1 MAPVEAEPQLPA
13 TVVDYQGEQVT
24 ITSIE
29 RIVSLNGDITE
40 IIFALGMG
48 EYVVGVDS
56 SATYPPER
64 TKTLPN
70 IGYQRRLSAEG
81 ILSLNPTLVIGDEAA
96 GPPETLAQIRAAGV
110 PLAITAD
117 PPSLDAPQQKIRFVA
132 QALGIPQRGE
142 RLAARVEAEIAA
154 ARDLAQRIANPPHV
168 LFLYLR
174 GTDVQQVAGRN
185 TPVDVMIAAA
195 GGINAA
201 ADAGIVEFKPLS
213 PEVVIAAQPDVLL
226 VLDKGLE
233 SVGGVDGLLKIP
245 GLADTPAGRQ
255 RQDYRSRRSLSARH
269 GSPHRSG
276 AHRSDHCLLRCCSG
290 ESSMS
295 AAMTITLQRIAGW
308 RRTGLLPALI
318 LALAVA
324 VALGAG
330 IGPVVVPPDV
340 MLAILLRK
348 TGILLDV
355 PVSMQQEAIFWTIR
369 LPRVA
374 LGVLAGAA
382 LAVSGALLQGVFR
395 NPLADPGL
403 IGVSSGAALGAVA
416 VIVLGISSLGLMTLP
431 LAAFLTGTATTF
443 FVYRLAQR
451 HGRTDVATLLLV
463 GLALNA
469 MAGAA
474 TGLLTYLADD
484 AQLRSIVF
492 WTMGGLGGALW
503 ETVLVAAPWIGV
515 SLALAPRLGRALNL
529 FALGETEARHLGIEI
544 EQVKRAA
551 ILLSAL
557 ATGTA
562 VALVGPIGFIGLI
575 VPHIVRLIAG
585 PDHRLL
591 LPACALG
598 GASLLV
604 LADLLAR
611 TMTAPAEV
619 PVGLITACAGGPF
632 FLALILR
639 ARRQY
644 GWG

>member
-1 MAPVEAEPQLPA
+1 
-13 TVVDYQGEQVT
+13 
-24 ITSIE
+24 
-29 RIVSLNGDITE
+29 
-40 IIFALGMG
+40 
-48 EYVVGVDS
+48 
-56 SATYPPER
+56 
-64 TKTLPN
+64 
-70 IGYQRRLSAEG
+70 
-81 ILSLNPTLVIGDEAA
+81 
-96 GPPETLAQIRAAGV
+96 
-110 PLAITAD
+110 
-117 PPSLDAPQQKIRFVA
+117 
-132 QALGIPQRGE
+132 
-142 RLAARVEAEIAA
+142 
-154 ARDLAQRIANPPHV
+154 
-168 LFLYLR
+168 
-174 GTDVQQVAGRN
+174 
-185 TPVDVMIAAA
+185 
-195 GGINAA
+195 
-201 ADAGIVEFKPLS
+201 
-213 PEVVIAAQPDVLL
+213 
-226 VLDKGLE
+226 
-233 SVGGVDGLLKIP
+233 
-245 GLADTPAGRQ
+245 
-255 RQDYRSRRSLSARH
+255 
-269 GSPHRSG
+269 
-276 AHRSDHCLLRCCSG
+276 
-290 ESSMS
+290 MS
-295 AAMTITLQRIAGW
+295 AATTITLQRVAGW
-308 RRTGLLPALI
+308 RRTGTLPVLT

-330 IGPVVVPPDV
+330 IGPVVVSPDA

-348 TGILLDV
+348 AGIVISV
-355 PVSMQQEAIFWTIR
+355 PVSEQQEAIFWTIR

-416 VIVLGISSLGLMTLP
+416 VIVLGASSVGLMTLP

-611 TMTAPAEV
+611 TMAAPAEV

-632 FLALILR
+632 F
-639 ARRQY
+639 
-644 GWG
+644 WH

>member
-1 MAPVEAEPQLPA
+1 
-13 TVVDYQGEQVT
+13 
-24 ITSIE
+24 
-29 RIVSLNGDITE
+29 
-40 IIFALGMG
+40 
-48 EYVVGVDS
+48 
-56 SATYPPER
+56 
-64 TKTLPN
+64 
-70 IGYQRRLSAEG
+70 
-81 ILSLNPTLVIGDEAA
+81 
-96 GPPETLAQIRAAGV
+96 
-110 PLAITAD
+110 
-117 PPSLDAPQQKIRFVA
+117 
-132 QALGIPQRGE
+132 
-142 RLAARVEAEIAA
+142 
-154 ARDLAQRIANPPHV
+154 
-168 LFLYLR
+168 
-174 GTDVQQVAGRN
+174 
-185 TPVDVMIAAA
+185 
-195 GGINAA
+195 
-201 ADAGIVEFKPLS
+201 
-213 PEVVIAAQPDVLL
+213 
-226 VLDKGLE
+226 
-233 SVGGVDGLLKIP
+233 
-245 GLADTPAGRQ
+245 
-255 RQDYRSRRSLSARH
+255 
-269 GSPHRSG
+269 
-276 AHRSDHCLLRCCSG
+276 
-290 ESSMS
+290 MS
-295 AAMTITLQRIAGW
+295 AATTITLQRVAGW
-308 RRTGLLPALI
+308 RRTGTLPVLT

-330 IGPVVVPPDV
+330 IGPVVVSPDA

-348 TGILLDV
+348 AGIVISV
-355 PVSMQQEAIFWTIR
+355 PVSEQQEAIFWTIR

-416 VIVLGISSLGLMTLP
+416 VIVLGASSVGLMTLP

-503 ETVLVAAPWIGV
+503 ETVLVAAPWIAV

-551 ILLSAL
+551 ILLAAL

-604 LADLLAR
+604 LADLVAR

>member
-1 MAPVEAEPQLPA
+1 
-13 TVVDYQGEQVT
+13 
-24 ITSIE
+24 
-29 RIVSLNGDITE
+29 
-40 IIFALGMG
+40 
-48 EYVVGVDS
+48 
-56 SATYPPER
+56 
-64 TKTLPN
+64 
-70 IGYQRRLSAEG
+70 
-81 ILSLNPTLVIGDEAA
+81 
-96 GPPETLAQIRAAGV
+96 
-110 PLAITAD
+110 
-117 PPSLDAPQQKIRFVA
+117 
-132 QALGIPQRGE
+132 
-142 RLAARVEAEIAA
+142 
-154 ARDLAQRIANPPHV
+154 
-168 LFLYLR
+168 
-174 GTDVQQVAGRN
+174 
-185 TPVDVMIAAA
+185 
-195 GGINAA
+195 
-201 ADAGIVEFKPLS
+201 
-213 PEVVIAAQPDVLL
+213 
-226 VLDKGLE
+226 
-233 SVGGVDGLLKIP
+233 
-245 GLADTPAGRQ
+245 
-255 RQDYRSRRSLSARH
+255 
-269 GSPHRSG
+269 
-276 AHRSDHCLLRCCSG
+276 
-290 ESSMS
+290 MS

-503 ETVLVAAPWIGV
+503 ETVLVAAPWIAV

-529 FALGETEARHLGIEI
+529 FALGETEARHLGIEV

-551 ILLSAL
+551 ILLAAL

-604 LADLLAR
+604 LADLVAR
-611 TMTAPAEV
+611 TMAAPAEV

>member
-1 MAPVEAEPQLPA
+1 
-13 TVVDYQGEQVT
+13 
-24 ITSIE
+24 
-29 RIVSLNGDITE
+29 
-40 IIFALGMG
+40 
-48 EYVVGVDS
+48 
-56 SATYPPER
+56 
-64 TKTLPN
+64 
-70 IGYQRRLSAEG
+70 
-81 ILSLNPTLVIGDEAA
+81 
-96 GPPETLAQIRAAGV
+96 
-110 PLAITAD
+110 
-117 PPSLDAPQQKIRFVA
+117 
-132 QALGIPQRGE
+132 
-142 RLAARVEAEIAA
+142 
-154 ARDLAQRIANPPHV
+154 
-168 LFLYLR
+168 
-174 GTDVQQVAGRN
+174 
-185 TPVDVMIAAA
+185 
-195 GGINAA
+195 
-201 ADAGIVEFKPLS
+201 
-213 PEVVIAAQPDVLL
+213 
-226 VLDKGLE
+226 
-233 SVGGVDGLLKIP
+233 
-245 GLADTPAGRQ
+245 
-255 RQDYRSRRSLSARH
+255 
-269 GSPHRSG
+269 
-276 AHRSDHCLLRCCSG
+276 
-290 ESSMS
+290 MS
-295 AAMTITLQRIAGW
+295 AATVIALQRIAGW
-308 RRTGLLPALI
+308 RRTGTLPVLT
-318 LALAVA
+318 LVLTVA

-330 IGPVVVPPDV
+330 IGPVIVPPDA

-348 TGILLDV
+348 IGIVIDV
-355 PVSMQQEAIFWTIR
+355 PVSVQQEAIFWTIR

-416 VIVLGISSLGLMTLP
+416 IIVLGISSIGLMTLP

-503 ETVLVAAPWIGV
+503 ETVLVAAPWIAV

-529 FALGETEARHLGIEI
+529 FALGEMEARHLGIEV

-551 ILLSAL
+551 ILLAAL

-604 LADLLAR
+604 LADLVAR

>member
-1 MAPVEAEPQLPA
+1 
-13 TVVDYQGEQVT
+13 
-24 ITSIE
+24 
-29 RIVSLNGDITE
+29 
-40 IIFALGMG
+40 
-48 EYVVGVDS
+48 
-56 SATYPPER
+56 
-64 TKTLPN
+64 
-70 IGYQRRLSAEG
+70 
-81 ILSLNPTLVIGDEAA
+81 
-96 GPPETLAQIRAAGV
+96 
-110 PLAITAD
+110 
-117 PPSLDAPQQKIRFVA
+117 
-132 QALGIPQRGE
+132 
-142 RLAARVEAEIAA
+142 
-154 ARDLAQRIANPPHV
+154 
-168 LFLYLR
+168 
-174 GTDVQQVAGRN
+174 
-185 TPVDVMIAAA
+185 
-195 GGINAA
+195 
-201 ADAGIVEFKPLS
+201 
-213 PEVVIAAQPDVLL
+213 
-226 VLDKGLE
+226 
-233 SVGGVDGLLKIP
+233 
-245 GLADTPAGRQ
+245 
-255 RQDYRSRRSLSARH
+255 
-269 GSPHRSG
+269 
-276 AHRSDHCLLRCCSG
+276 
-290 ESSMS
+290 
-295 AAMTITLQRIAGW
+295 
-308 RRTGLLPALI
+308 
-318 LALAVA
+318 
-324 VALGAG
+324 
-330 IGPVVVPPDV
+330 

-348 TGILLDV
+348 AGIVISV
-355 PVSMQQEAIFWTIR
+355 PVSEQQEAIFWTIR

-503 ETVLVAAPWIGV
+503 ETVLVAAPWIAV

-529 FALGETEARHLGIEI
+529 FALGETEARHLGIEV

-604 LADLLAR
+604 LADLVAR
-611 TMTAPAEV
+611 TMAAPAEV

>member
-1 MAPVEAEPQLPA
+1 
-13 TVVDYQGEQVT
+13 
-24 ITSIE
+24 
-29 RIVSLNGDITE
+29 
-40 IIFALGMG
+40 
-48 EYVVGVDS
+48 
-56 SATYPPER
+56 
-64 TKTLPN
+64 
-70 IGYQRRLSAEG
+70 
-81 ILSLNPTLVIGDEAA
+81 
-96 GPPETLAQIRAAGV
+96 
-110 PLAITAD
+110 
-117 PPSLDAPQQKIRFVA
+117 
-132 QALGIPQRGE
+132 
-142 RLAARVEAEIAA
+142 
-154 ARDLAQRIANPPHV
+154 
-168 LFLYLR
+168 
-174 GTDVQQVAGRN
+174 
-185 TPVDVMIAAA
+185 
-195 GGINAA
+195 
-201 ADAGIVEFKPLS
+201 
-213 PEVVIAAQPDVLL
+213 
-226 VLDKGLE
+226 
-233 SVGGVDGLLKIP
+233 
-245 GLADTPAGRQ
+245 
-255 RQDYRSRRSLSARH
+255 
-269 GSPHRSG
+269 
-276 AHRSDHCLLRCCSG
+276 
-290 ESSMS
+290 MS

-308 RRTGLLPALI
+308 RRTGLLPVLI

-355 PVSMQQEAIFWTIR
+355 PVSVQQEAIFWTIR

-503 ETVLVAAPWIGV
+503 ETVLVAAPWIAV

-529 FALGETEARHLGIEI
+529 FALGETEARHLGIEV

-604 LADLLAR
+604 LADLVAR
-611 TMTAPAEV
+611 TMAAPAEV
-619 PVGLITACAGGPF
+619 PVGLITACTGGPF

>member
-1 MAPVEAEPQLPA
+1 
-13 TVVDYQGEQVT
+13 
-24 ITSIE
+24 
-29 RIVSLNGDITE
+29 
-40 IIFALGMG
+40 
-48 EYVVGVDS
+48 
-56 SATYPPER
+56 
-64 TKTLPN
+64 
-70 IGYQRRLSAEG
+70 
-81 ILSLNPTLVIGDEAA
+81 
-96 GPPETLAQIRAAGV
+96 
-110 PLAITAD
+110 
-117 PPSLDAPQQKIRFVA
+117 
-132 QALGIPQRGE
+132 
-142 RLAARVEAEIAA
+142 
-154 ARDLAQRIANPPHV
+154 
-168 LFLYLR
+168 
-174 GTDVQQVAGRN
+174 
-185 TPVDVMIAAA
+185 
-195 GGINAA
+195 
-201 ADAGIVEFKPLS
+201 
-213 PEVVIAAQPDVLL
+213 
-226 VLDKGLE
+226 
-233 SVGGVDGLLKIP
+233 
-245 GLADTPAGRQ
+245 
-255 RQDYRSRRSLSARH
+255 
-269 GSPHRSG
+269 
-276 AHRSDHCLLRCCSG
+276 
-290 ESSMS
+290 MS
-295 AAMTITLQRIAGW
+295 AATTITLQRVAGW
-308 RRTGLLPALI
+308 RRTGTLPVLT

-330 IGPVVVPPDV
+330 IGPVVVSPDA

-348 TGILLDV
+348 AGIVISV
-355 PVSMQQEAIFWTIR
+355 PVSEQQEAIFWTIR

-431 LAAFLTGTATTF
+431 LAAFFTGTATTF

-503 ETVLVAAPWIGV
+503 ETVIVAAPWIAV

-529 FALGETEARHLGIEI
+529 FALGETEARHLGIEV

-604 LADLLAR
+604 LADLVAR
-611 TMTAPAEV
+611 TMAAPAEV

>member
-1 MAPVEAEPQLPA
+1 
-13 TVVDYQGEQVT
+13 
-24 ITSIE
+24 
-29 RIVSLNGDITE
+29 
-40 IIFALGMG
+40 
-48 EYVVGVDS
+48 
-56 SATYPPER
+56 
-64 TKTLPN
+64 
-70 IGYQRRLSAEG
+70 
-81 ILSLNPTLVIGDEAA
+81 
-96 GPPETLAQIRAAGV
+96 
-110 PLAITAD
+110 
-117 PPSLDAPQQKIRFVA
+117 
-132 QALGIPQRGE
+132 
-142 RLAARVEAEIAA
+142 
-154 ARDLAQRIANPPHV
+154 
-168 LFLYLR
+168 
-174 GTDVQQVAGRN
+174 
-185 TPVDVMIAAA
+185 
-195 GGINAA
+195 
-201 ADAGIVEFKPLS
+201 
-213 PEVVIAAQPDVLL
+213 
-226 VLDKGLE
+226 
-233 SVGGVDGLLKIP
+233 
-245 GLADTPAGRQ
+245 
-255 RQDYRSRRSLSARH
+255 
-269 GSPHRSG
+269 
-276 AHRSDHCLLRCCSG
+276 
-290 ESSMS
+290 MS
-295 AAMTITLQRIAGW
+295 AATTITLQRVAGW
-308 RRTGLLPALI
+308 RRTGTLPVLT

-330 IGPVVVPPDV
+330 IGPVVVSPDA

-348 TGILLDV
+348 AGIVISV
-355 PVSMQQEAIFWTIR
+355 PVSEQQEAIFWTIR

-503 ETVLVAAPWIGV
+503 ETVLVAAPWIAV

-529 FALGETEARHLGIEI
+529 FALGETEARHLGIEV

-604 LADLLAR
+604 LADLVAR
-611 TMTAPAEV
+611 TMAAPAEV

>member
-1 MAPVEAEPQLPA
+1 
-13 TVVDYQGEQVT
+13 
-24 ITSIE
+24 
-29 RIVSLNGDITE
+29 
-40 IIFALGMG
+40 
-48 EYVVGVDS
+48 
-56 SATYPPER
+56 
-64 TKTLPN
+64 
-70 IGYQRRLSAEG
+70 
-81 ILSLNPTLVIGDEAA
+81 
-96 GPPETLAQIRAAGV
+96 
-110 PLAITAD
+110 
-117 PPSLDAPQQKIRFVA
+117 
-132 QALGIPQRGE
+132 
-142 RLAARVEAEIAA
+142 
-154 ARDLAQRIANPPHV
+154 
-168 LFLYLR
+168 
-174 GTDVQQVAGRN
+174 
-185 TPVDVMIAAA
+185 
-195 GGINAA
+195 
-201 ADAGIVEFKPLS
+201 
-213 PEVVIAAQPDVLL
+213 
-226 VLDKGLE
+226 
-233 SVGGVDGLLKIP
+233 
-245 GLADTPAGRQ
+245 
-255 RQDYRSRRSLSARH
+255 
-269 GSPHRSG
+269 
-276 AHRSDHCLLRCCSG
+276 
-290 ESSMS
+290 MS

-308 RRTGLLPALI
+308 RRTGLLPVLI

-369 LPRVA
+369 LPRVT

-451 HGRTDVATLLLV
+451 HGRTDVVTLLLV

-503 ETVLVAAPWIGV
+503 ETVLVAAPWIAV

-529 FALGETEARHLGIEI
+529 FALGETEARHLGIEV

-551 ILLSAL
+551 ILLAAL

-604 LADLLAR
+604 LADLVAR
-611 TMTAPAEV
+611 TMAAPAEV

>member
-1 MAPVEAEPQLPA
+1 
-13 TVVDYQGEQVT
+13 
-24 ITSIE
+24 
-29 RIVSLNGDITE
+29 
-40 IIFALGMG
+40 
-48 EYVVGVDS
+48 
-56 SATYPPER
+56 
-64 TKTLPN
+64 
-70 IGYQRRLSAEG
+70 
-81 ILSLNPTLVIGDEAA
+81 
-96 GPPETLAQIRAAGV
+96 
-110 PLAITAD
+110 
-117 PPSLDAPQQKIRFVA
+117 
-132 QALGIPQRGE
+132 
-142 RLAARVEAEIAA
+142 
-154 ARDLAQRIANPPHV
+154 
-168 LFLYLR
+168 
-174 GTDVQQVAGRN
+174 
-185 TPVDVMIAAA
+185 
-195 GGINAA
+195 
-201 ADAGIVEFKPLS
+201 
-213 PEVVIAAQPDVLL
+213 
-226 VLDKGLE
+226 
-233 SVGGVDGLLKIP
+233 
-245 GLADTPAGRQ
+245 
-255 RQDYRSRRSLSARH
+255 
-269 GSPHRSG
+269 
-276 AHRSDHCLLRCCSG
+276 
-290 ESSMS
+290 MS

-308 RRTGLLPALI
+308 RRTGLLPVLI

-330 IGPVVVPPDV
+330 IGPVVVPPDA

-348 TGILLDV
+348 AGIVISV
-355 PVSMQQEAIFWTIR
+355 PVSEQQEAIFWTIR

-611 TMTAPAEV
+611 TMAAPAEV

-632 FLALILR
+632 F
-639 ARRQY
+639 
-644 GWG
+644 WH

>member
-1 MAPVEAEPQLPA
+1 
-13 TVVDYQGEQVT
+13 
-24 ITSIE
+24 
-29 RIVSLNGDITE
+29 
-40 IIFALGMG
+40 
-48 EYVVGVDS
+48 
-56 SATYPPER
+56 
-64 TKTLPN
+64 
-70 IGYQRRLSAEG
+70 
-81 ILSLNPTLVIGDEAA
+81 
-96 GPPETLAQIRAAGV
+96 
-110 PLAITAD
+110 
-117 PPSLDAPQQKIRFVA
+117 
-132 QALGIPQRGE
+132 
-142 RLAARVEAEIAA
+142 
-154 ARDLAQRIANPPHV
+154 
-168 LFLYLR
+168 
-174 GTDVQQVAGRN
+174 
-185 TPVDVMIAAA
+185 
-195 GGINAA
+195 
-201 ADAGIVEFKPLS
+201 
-213 PEVVIAAQPDVLL
+213 
-226 VLDKGLE
+226 
-233 SVGGVDGLLKIP
+233 
-245 GLADTPAGRQ
+245 
-255 RQDYRSRRSLSARH
+255 
-269 GSPHRSG
+269 
-276 AHRSDHCLLRCCSG
+276 
-290 ESSMS
+290 MS
-295 AAMTITLQRIAGW
+295 AATTITLQRIAGW
-308 RRTGLLPALI
+308 RRTGLLPVFT

-330 IGPVVVPPDV
+330 IGPVVVPPDA

-348 TGILLDV
+348 TGIVIDV
-355 PVSMQQEAIFWTIR
+355 PVSVQQEAIFWTIR

-503 ETVLVAAPWIGV
+503 ETVLVAAPWIAV

-529 FALGETEARHLGIEI
+529 FALGETEARHLGIEV
-544 EQVKRAA
+544 EQVKRVA

-604 LADLLAR
+604 LADLVAR
-611 TMTAPAEV
+611 TMAAPAEV